1 MARSKVDKDNEKLDD
16 ASLERVI
23 KYLAE
28 KGATKKAACQMLNIS
43 YNTTRLDRLIETY
56 KEKKIKDAERRLEK
70 RGTPASK
77 EETSFIITE
86 YLEGVT
92 VDSISRS
99 LYRGVSFIHNV
110 LEFYG
115 IPKRNSS
122 PDYFH
127 PTLIPEISMADT
139 FEPGETVYSARY
151 DCLARVVKEVAC
163 PSGKTYRIYLKSERF
178 REFAYQPVWE
188 LASLRHLRAEG
199 IVL

>member
-1 MARSKVDKDNEKLDD
+1 MARSKVDKDSEKLDD
-16 ASLERVI
+16 ASMERVI
-23 KYLAE
+23 KLLSE
-28 KGATKKAACQMLNIS
+28 KGTKKACCAILNIS
-43 YNTTRLDRLIETY
+43 YNTTRLDRLIEAY
-56 KEKKIKDAERRLEK
+56 KDKKVKDAERRLEK
-70 RGTPASK
+70 RGKPASK
-77 EETSFIITE
+77 EEASFIITE
-86 YLEGVT
+86 YLEGAT
-92 VDSISRS
+92 VDSISKS
-99 LYRGVSFIHNV
+99 LFRGVQFVHNI

-127 PTLIPEISMADT
+127 PALIPEISMAES
-139 FEPGETVYSARY
+139 FEPGEIVYAARY
-151 DCLARVVKEVAC
+151 DSLAKVVKEVAC